1 MSVHVTVRLMSEQL
15 ERLDTVA
22 ESRGLSR
29 SDALRRLI
37 DEATLTRARWQLPDA
52 QELLM
57 LLGEKARSGNVAA
70 IRALLD
76 RQDRDDDVEPEDDPF
91 AELDDPNWTLNHNG
105 GRRHER

>member
-15 ERLDTVA
+15 ERLDMVA
-22 ESRGLSR
+22 ENRGLSR

-37 DEATLTRARWQLPDA
+37 DEATLTREERWQLPDA

-57 LLGEKARSGNVAA
+57 LLAERARAGNVAA

-76 RQDRDDDVEPEDDPF
+76 RQDRDEEIDPADDPF
-91 AELDDPNWTLNHNG
+91 ADLDDPDWTPNHNE
-105 GRRHER
+105 GRRR